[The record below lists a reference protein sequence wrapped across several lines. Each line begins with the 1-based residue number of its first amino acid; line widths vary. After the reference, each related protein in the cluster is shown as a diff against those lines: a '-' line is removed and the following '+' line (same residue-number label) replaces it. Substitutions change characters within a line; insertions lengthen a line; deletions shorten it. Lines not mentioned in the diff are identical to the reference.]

1 MTSDSWK
8 ARKVVIVGAG
18 AVGSTFAYA
27 LAQGEYGV
35 DDVCLSVP
43 AVVSRSGVERI
54 VEGKLSE
61 IEHKSLTHSAL
72 VLKDTLA
79 KLR

>member
-1 MTSDSWK
+1 MTSGSWK

-18 AVGSTFAYA
+18 GVEDYADVLFARNVA
-27 LAQGEYGV
+27 IGKLNAMR
-35 DDVCLSVP
+35 LL
-43 AVVSRSGVERI
+43 RGVERI
-54 VEGKLSE
+54 VESNLSD
-61 IEHKSLTHSAL
+61 EHKSLSQSAL

>member
-1 MTSDSWK
+1 M
-8 ARKVVIVGAG
+8 
-18 AVGSTFAYA
+18 ST
-27 LAQGEYGV
+27 LLTGEYGV

-54 VEGKLSE
+54 VEGKLSKVE
-61 IEHKSLTHSAL
+61 RKSLAQSAL

-79 KLR
+79 KLQ